1 MVANFL
7 ETVDRT
13 VVKHR
18 QTPSNAVKH
27 RQKKSDS
34 TTNIRWWYVSEEEE
48 EEGRREYR
56 GGNKFPLTC
65 PCKWALGPGIGTK
78 RGASRWGNNGV
89 LARNRS
95 LCPRTG
101 KNNHVKDCED
111 GRKDGQWTGTYCS
124 AATRAS
130 QTVSWTRTLVRF
142 AFVLLRA
149 TPFSL
154 SNSSSCHGSWPSF
167 LRKEIKKKLERERDI
182 YI

>member
-1 MVANFL
+1 MG
-7 ETVDRT
+7 RGGG
-13 VVKHR
+13 
-18 QTPSNAVKH
+18 
-27 RQKKSDS
+27 
-34 TTNIRWWYVSEEEE
+34 
-48 EEGRREYR
+48 EGNTGE
-56 GGNKFPLTC
+56 GNKFPLTC

-167 LRKEIKKKLERERDI
+167 LRKERNKKKLERDI
-182 YI
+182 YIYIYKRGGMGEGEVKIVSADYR